1 MKRSTAFWF
10 VLLIVAGLLAACAP
24 QATPA
29 QPGTGAG
36 SGSEQA
42 PAEATG
48 AVTLNIWSSPDNGD
62 ALNEIARTFMAQ
74 NPNIRVEVTVI
85 SWEQLYAK
93 MLSDVAAKTGAYDV
107 ATWDVMTAGALANGL
122 EDLTAFKEAHPD
134 LVDPEW
140 DENDFDPTVW
150 QVSGMWGDKN
160 IGIPFYNN
168 TMLFYYR
175 KDLFNDPQL
184 QDAFQA
190 KYGRD
195 LAVPTTWSE
204 TVEVAEFFTK
214 AFNPDSPTD
223 YGIALMFP
231 RTHTTFYM
239 YLLWFAGYRR
249 SQAGLDKFGPV
260 DLDYGDY
267 FTADHQPAFS
277 SEEGLQALQ
286 DISALLPY
294 SPDPLGSD
302 YGETLEAFSKGTVA
316 MVPQWTNPW
325 ATWKTAEALQPFD
338 EKVGA
343 AVMPG
348 GHSVGGSWALGMNVN
363 SQHKEEAFRFIQYA
377 TNKANDK
384 MKFIQFGAAPA
395 RISTL
400 EDPEVATADPRVPA
414 LKATYPE
421 QAYRP
426 RIPEEP
432 KLEDITIS
440 TFTSMLLGEQPMTL
454 ESLQSLADQW
464 NRTLGQ

>member
-1 MKRSTAFWF
+1 MRRSIVLWLTLS
-10 VLLIVAGLLAACAP
+10 VVVSLLIACAP
-24 QATPA
+24 PA
-29 QPGTGAG
+29 
-36 SGSEQA
+36 A
-42 PAEATG
+42 PAERPAEE
-48 AVTLNIWSSPDNGD
+48 AAPAEEKVTLNVWASPDNGD
-62 ALNEIARTFMAQ
+62 ALNEIARTFMEK
-74 NPNIRVEVTVI
+74 NPNIQVNVTVI

-122 EDLTAFKEAHPD
+122 EDIAQFKQENPD
-134 LVDPEW
+134 LVDPNW
-140 DENDFDPTVW
+140 DEDDFDPTVW
-150 QVSGMWGDKN
+150 HVSGIWAGKN

-175 KDLFNDPQL
+175 KDLFNDPDL
-184 QDAFQA
+184 KAAFQE
-190 KYGRD
+190 KYGRE
-195 LAVPTTWSE
+195 LEVPKTWAE
-204 TVEVAEFFTK
+204 TVEVAEFFTREY
-214 AFNPDSPTD
+214 NPDSPTE

-249 SQAGLDKFGPV
+249 SPEGLAKFGKV

-267 FTADHQPAFS
+267 FTSDRKPAFA
-277 SEEGLQALQ
+277 SEEGLKAMQ
-286 DISALLPY
+286 DIAALLPY

-348 GHSVGGSWALGMNVN
+348 GHSVGGSWALGINVN
-363 SQHKEEAFRFIQYA
+363 SKFKKEAFLFIQYA
-377 TNKANDK
+377 TNKENDK
-384 MKFIQFGAAPA
+384 MKFIKYGAAPA
-395 RISTL
+395 RLSTL
-400 EDPEVATADPRVPA
+400 EDPEVLAADPRVPA

-432 KLEDITIS
+432 KLEDVTIS
-440 TFTSMLLGEQPMTL
+440 TFTAMLLGEQPMSVETL
-454 ESLQSLADQW
+454 ETLAEQW
-464 NRTLGQ
+464 NRILGQ

>member
-1 MKRSTAFWF
+1 MKRTSL
-10 VLLIVAGLLAACAP
+10 VLLALTIVASLLLACAP
-24 QATPA
+24 PA
-29 QPGTGAG
+29 
-36 SGSEQA
+36 A
-42 PAEATG
+42 PAAPAAGGEAAPTEAG
-48 AVTLNIWSSPDNGD
+48 KVTLNVWASPDNGD
-62 ALNEIARTFMAQ
+62 ALNEIARTFMEK
-74 NPNIRVEVTVI
+74 NPNIEVVVTVI

-122 EDLTAFKEAHPD
+122 EDLAQFKKDHPD
-134 LVDPEW
+134 LVDPNW

-150 QVSGMWGDKN
+150 HVSGIWAGKN

-175 KDLFNDPQL
+175 KDLFNDPNL
-184 QDAFQA
+184 QAAFKE

-195 LAVPTTWSE
+195 LEVPKTWDE

-214 AFNPDSPTD
+214 SANPDSPTD

-249 SQAGLDKFGPV
+249 SEEGLAKFGEL

-267 FTADHQPAFS
+267 FTADHKPAFA
-277 SEEGLQALQ
+277 SEEGLKAMQ
-286 DISALLPY
+286 DIAKLLPF

-325 ATWKTAEALQPFD
+325 ATWKTVEALQPFE

-348 GHSVGGSWALGMNVN
+348 GHSVGGSWALGINVN
-363 SQHKEEAFRFIQYA
+363 SKHKAEAFKFIQYA
-377 TNKANDK
+377 TNKDNDK
-384 MKFIQFGAAPA
+384 MKFIKFGAAPA

-400 EDPEVATADPRVPA
+400 EDPEVLAADPRVPA
-414 LKATYPE
+414 LKETYPE

-440 TFTSMLLGEQPMTL
+440 TFTGMLLGEQPMTV
-454 ESLQSLADQW
+454 ETLQTLADQW
-464 NRTLGQ
+464 NRILGQ